1 MFPTL
6 LFLACA
12 HTTNPA
18 PAPSPALVSGPVS
31 VPAPAASEPAPSVD
45 YAALVAAPDRTDAD
59 RALDEGRKPAQ
70 LLEAIGVQPGDRV
83 ADLMA
88 GGGYT
93 TELLARAVGPQGQV
107 YGQNNRFV
115 LERFAEGPWSER
127 LARPVNAPVVRLDR
141 ELDDPLGEVGELDIV
156 VMVLFYHDSVW
167 QEVDRPAMNAAI
179 FRALQPGGRYVV
191 VDHSAR
197 AGSGLEDVETLHRI
211 DEDTVRQEIAAAGF
225 RLVDSPDFLR
235 NPDDTRDWSAS
246 PGKAAERRGTSDRFV
261 LVFERPAG

>member
-1 MFPTL
+1 ML
-6 LFLACA
+6 SIWLFLACA
-12 HTTNPA
+12 SSPTPA
-18 PAPSPALVSGPVS
+18 PE
-31 VPAPAASEPAPSVD
+31 AAVAAAAHSIQPPAPSVD
-45 YAALVAAPDRTDAD
+45 NAALVAAPDRSEAD
-59 RALDEGRKPAQ
+59 RALDEGRQPAR
-70 LLEAIGVQPGDRV
+70 LLAAIGARPGDRV

-115 LERFAEGPWSER
+115 LERFAEGPWTER
-127 LARPVNAPVVRLDR
+127 LARPINARVVRLDR
-141 ELDDPLGEVGELDIV
+141 ELDDPLGEVGDLDVV

-167 QEVDRPAMNAAI
+167 QKVDRAAMNAAI
-179 FRALQPGGRYVV
+179 FRSLKPGGRYVV

-211 DEDTVRQEIAAAGF
+211 DEDTVSQEIAAAGF

-235 NPDDTRDWSAS
+235 NPQDARDWSAS

-261 LVFERPAG
+261 LVFERPAD